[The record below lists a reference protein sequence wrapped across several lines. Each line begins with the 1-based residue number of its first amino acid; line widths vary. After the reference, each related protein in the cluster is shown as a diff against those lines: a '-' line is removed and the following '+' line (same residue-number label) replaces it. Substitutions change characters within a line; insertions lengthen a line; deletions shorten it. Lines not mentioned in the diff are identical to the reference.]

1 MAAVVQAVVVTSF
14 PVNVSA
20 MQPYV
25 PDACMADPASASAS
39 ASAAGTS
46 AAFEVGVD
54 CNILVLPTH
63 SSAIKGAIIKAFA
76 MNGNLSAEVGDIGG
90 GADEVHARVRGKG
103 GSGCRVLSGYISI
116 F

>member
-90 GADEVHARVRGKG
+90 GG
-103 GSGCRVLSGYISI
+103 
-116 F
+116 